1 MKNVLNARW
10 RARLRLLT
18 LVAGLGVSPSLLAEP
33 LLYVGKWIPDAQASS
48 DWLLT
53 IKDTS
58 MSWRGPDKSALAC
71 VQALELK
78 KEKPGTVYGDGRGKR
93 FVAGSLGSLP
103 TYLFK
108 LGPDTC
114 GGPADQVRI
123 SFPLVYDTQHIELIE
138 YAGGKPLTVRHLHRK
153 Q

>member
-1 MKNVLNARW
+1 MKNRSSPGW
-10 RARLRLLT
+10 RARVLAT
-18 LVAGLGVSPSLLAEP
+18 LFGLSYAPSLLAESLP
-33 LLYVGKWIPDAQASS
+33 YIGQWIPEAQASS
-48 DWLLT
+48 DWTLT

-58 MSWRGPDKSALAC
+58 MSWRGPAASAPGC
-71 VQALELK
+71 VQAFELK
-78 KEKPGTVYGDGRGKR
+78 KEKPGTVYIDGRGFR

-108 LGPDTC
+108 LGPNTC

-138 YAGGKPLTVRHLHRK
+138 YAGGKPLTVRRLHRK
-153 Q
+153 K